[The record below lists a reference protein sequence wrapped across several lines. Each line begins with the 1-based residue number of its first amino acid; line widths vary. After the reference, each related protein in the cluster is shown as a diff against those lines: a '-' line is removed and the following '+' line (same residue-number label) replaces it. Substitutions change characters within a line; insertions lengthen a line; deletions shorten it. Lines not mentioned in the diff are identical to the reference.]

1 MASNRA
7 DWSPRETAGP
17 TRASVCSRW
26 STTFA
31 SSGEVRRRPAARERE
46 PRPRLLQRRMT
57 KEHLRRSRLLSEAGG
72 AEVLAQRVPP
82 ERVGGGEAPG
92 VREREL
98 RANASVASPLASA
111 GTTQAGLI
119 CVLGPKRRL
128 CRAERRLARGHD
140 PSIRGRQGPNKLI
153 FTVAAILKSCGQ
165 VNRNRALSVS
175 FHYCN

>member
-1 MASNRA
+1 
-7 DWSPRETAGP
+7 
-17 TRASVCSRW
+17 
-26 STTFA
+26 
-31 SSGEVRRRPAARERE
+31 
-46 PRPRLLQRRMT
+46 MT
-57 KEHLRRSRLLSEAGG
+57 KEHLRRRRLLSEAGG
-72 AEVLAQRVPP
+72 AEVLAQRGPP

-128 CRAERRLARGHD
+128 SRAERRLAQGHD
-140 PSIRGRQGPNKLI
+140 PSIRGRQRPKLI

-165 VNRNRALSVS
+165 
-175 FHYCN
+175 